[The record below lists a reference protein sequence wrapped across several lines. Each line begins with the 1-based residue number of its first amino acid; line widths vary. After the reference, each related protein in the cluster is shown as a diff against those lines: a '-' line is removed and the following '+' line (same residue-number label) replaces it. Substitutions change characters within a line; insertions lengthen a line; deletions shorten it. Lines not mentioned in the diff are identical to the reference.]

1 MFNTGVSQPCKRRQV
16 ETTGVPRWLLHYIQ
30 LRNVWHH
37 RIFCCYKP
45 TSGLH
50 HGGWW
55 HSSPV
60 QCRWEDS
67 EHHDSDF
74 VLWSKNGGRWAGSKM
89 VRGLQ
94 KQHRKSFPASTIG
107 TINRVFSYV
116 ACFHILQHMWPSS
129 FRFTLYCIF
138 MQKMFPSQWEKA
150 TNSGYWSKNTI
161 IICEILIRITEVESM
176 TKKSMMQW
184 GAVNK
189 INYWDVLSQTDTVLT
204 VILKLLTIKL
214 AAQVKNVIT
223 WMMKERGTICFVFFF
238 SV

>member
-1 MFNTGVSQPCKRRQV
+1 MTELKHENAQLWKKNTLLCIGKTRAASKKGLLTKCSSIKFLALSLFNTGVSQPCKRRQV

-74 VLWSKNGGRWAGSKM
+74 VLRSKNGGRWAGSKM

-138 MQKMFPSQWEKA
+138 MQKMFPSPM
-150 TNSGYWSKNTI
+150 
-161 IICEILIRITEVESM
+161 R
-176 TKKSMMQW
+176 KSYELW
-184 GAVNK
+184 
-189 INYWDVLSQTDTVLT
+189 L
-204 VILKLLTIKL
+204 LK
-214 AAQVKNVIT
+214 
-223 WMMKERGTICFVFFF
+223 
-238 SV
+238 